1 MKLKDLGDLAYFLVW
16 MFMLR
21 MIFLA
26 YLFNKTSLTNSAT
39 MQGMFSSKS
48 DSGQD
53 DSSMA
58 DAHLCRSTICALQEA

>member
-1 MKLKDLGDLAYFLVW
+1 
-16 MFMLR
+16 MLR